1 MGFLDLFIVAL
12 MPVLKILLVTAVGL
26 LLGTERIDLLGAN
39 ARQILNRIVFFVFS
53 PSLIISNLADTITL
67 DSLATLW
74 FMLLNILLTF
84 LIGTALAWILIKITR
99 TPQHLRGLVI
109 GCCSAGNLGNL
120 PLIII
125 PAVCE
130 EENSPFGDSSV
141 CSTDG
146 ETYAALSMAVGAVY
160 IWTYTYPIMR
170 IYANK
175 KTEEIVIDGSS
186 NGDNNSRES
195 SHLYSEID
203 TEALLPS
210 KGCPSSEEY
219 VDQAEVPSTGSEGK
233 AKVTLLE
240 KTKLQLKMTIGHID
254 FQKLFAPSTIAA
266 IFGFIIGLVSPIRKI
281 LIGDDAP
288 LRAVYSSVSLIGDAA
303 IPCMTL
309 IIGANLLRG
318 LRGSGVG
325 PLIILGV
332 IAIRYIIMPSLGIVI
347 VKAANH
353 FGMVGSDSLFQFT
366 LMLQYALPPAM
377 NVGTISQLLEAGQS
391 ESSVILLWTY
401 ATAALAL
408 TLWSTIFMLIV
419 A

>member
-12 MPVLKILLVTAVGL
+12 MPVLKILLITAVGL
-26 LLGTERIDLLGAN
+26 LLGTERIDILGAN
-39 ARQILNRIVFFVFS
+39 ARSYLNRLVFFVFS
-53 PSLIISNLADTITL
+53 PSIIFSNLSDTITL

-74 FMLLNILLTF
+74 FMLVNILLTF

-125 PAVCE
+125 PAVCG

-146 ETYAALSMAVGAVY
+146 EAYAALSMAVGSIY
-160 IWTYTYPIMR
+160 IWTFTYPIMR
-170 IYANK
+170 ISAS

-186 NGDNNSRES
+186 IRDNNSRET

-219 VDQAEVPSTGSEGK
+219 MDQVEPQSTGSEGK
-233 AKVTLLE
+233 AKVTLLQ
-240 KTKLQLKMTIGHID
+240 KTTLQLKMLIGHID
-254 FQKLFAPSTIAA
+254 LKKLFAPSTIAV
-266 IFGFIIGLVSPIRKI
+266 IIGFLVGLVSPIRKV

-288 LRAVYSSVSLIGDAA
+288 LRVIYSSVSLIGEAA

-309 IIGANLLRG
+309 IIGANLFRG
-318 LRGSGVG
+318 LKSSGVG
-325 PLIILGV
+325 PLLILGI
-332 IAIRYIIMPSLGIVI
+332 IAIRYIILPSLGIVI
-347 VKAANH
+347 VKAAH
-353 FGMVGSDSLFQFT
+353 RFGMVESDSLFQFT

-377 NVGTISQLLEAGQS
+377 NVGTISQLLETGQS
-391 ESSVILLWTY
+391 ECSVIMLWTY
-401 ATAALAL
+401 AVAAFSL
-408 TLWSTIFMLIV
+408 TLWSTIFMLVV